1 MENIILTGMPGC
13 GKSTVG
19 VILAKTLGMDFIDTD
34 LIIQLREK
42 DKLQNLVDKYGTERF
57 KQMEEQALL
66 SVTAKENTVI
76 ATGGSAVF
84 CEKGME
90 HLKKSGICIYLNVPC
105 DELVK
110 RLTNIKTR
118 GIAAAKGMTVKD
130 IFNERSPYYE
140 KFADIQ
146 ITCSDNGI
154 EETTA
159 QIISAITGEKG
170 TVCSTATN

>member
-34 LIIQLREK
+34 LIIQLQQKE
-42 DKLQNLVDKYGTERF
+42 KLQALVDKYGTERF
-57 KQMEEQALL
+57 KQFEEKALL
-66 SVTAKENTVI
+66 SVTSRENTVI
-76 ATGGSAVF
+76 ATGGSAIF
-84 CEKGME
+84 CDRGME
-90 HLKKSGICIYLNVPC
+90 YLKKNGICVYLEVPC
-105 DELVK
+105 DELIR

-140 KFADIQ
+140 KYADIR
-146 ITCSDNGI
+146 IDCLNAGI

-159 QIISAITGEKG
+159 EIIEAVTGQKG
-170 TVCSTATN
+170 TLCNTATN